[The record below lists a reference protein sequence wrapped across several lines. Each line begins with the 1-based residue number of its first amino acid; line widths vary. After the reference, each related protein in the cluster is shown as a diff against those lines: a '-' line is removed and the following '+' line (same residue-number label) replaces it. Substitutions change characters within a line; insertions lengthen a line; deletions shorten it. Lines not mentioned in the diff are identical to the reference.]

1 MPTLAFPPLILRPRT
16 TQTRRALLSTPWC
29 AGHWICVPDPG
40 RDPRGMTVVL
50 EMLVRG
56 LIGLAV
62 FVALYATG
70 AFVLRKGGADDD
82 PQDVGM
88 D

>member
-1 MPTLAFPPLILRPRT
+1 M
-16 TQTRRALLSTPWC
+16 
-29 AGHWICVPDPG
+29 
-40 RDPRGMTVVL
+40 VL